1 MAKQKP
7 DAEPKLGET
16 TREQKHEGS
25 NLAQYTSLSNLT
37 TSVSIGDRAA
47 VRTCPGSI
55 KTYREMRA
63 NPTVAM
69 ARLISTAPIRTADW
83 TIDADDGVPDAKK
96 KLIETE
102 IKKHWF
108 DLINALMLGLDYG
121 FSPFELVWKAG
132 SDGAKLV
139 LEKIKPLLVD
149 VTKARVDRATGAL
162 AGLDNQGVTL
172 PLNQMLWYTYD
183 QEAGEIFGRSRHEN
197 IRTTAW
203 KDWTEIA
210 GRARLYFER
219 VAGATPIMEYPDGE
233 STDASGATRSNWDI
247 ARMLVSQLQNCKAIV
262 MPNVLAPYAQ
272 DFARAGKNPN
282 DLTAWRINF
291 LETKDSHGDEFEKAM
306 RHKEMLILRGWLV
319 PERAASEAQTAG
331 SRADSESHGDLMA
344 GMSDI
349 VLQDCINCV
358 NRQLI
363 DPLVRYNFG
372 EDAVGSIRLNRVAVD
387 SEAQA
392 FIRELTKSV
401 FGAPANT
408 KLLLEVADAYQM
420 LDIAGVP
427 KLKTQVSQEKLIADL
442 PQAPAPGGPDSV
454 GDKMK
459 PTDDMAASLVD
470 SVTEVYRR
478 AHEKLTLGQGEDFY
492 DKLAA
497 LGYHFGPTSNAG
509 TSGGDYEPGEERDT
523 PDKVFVQAVLRDI
536 NPADMKALHPR
547 DQGYVDELTA
557 AMKVDGFDAA
567 HPPLVF
573 ETPVGFGVLDGHHR
587 GSAAQNASLP
597 TIPTLVIAA
606 DDLQGLLNIKFGGG
620 MPLKSRLLDKYIITP
635 DGKPY
640 TDRVVNNGHSKAS
653 TGKGA

>member
-306 RHKEMLILRGWLV
+306 RHKETLILRGWLV

-420 LDIAGVP
+420 LDMAGVP

-478 AHEKLTLGQGEDFY
+478 AHEKL
-492 DKLAA
+492 A
-497 LGYHFGPTSNAG
+497 LGGPGSGPQPGGGFKVRGINDEITTCEECGKQNLKHTVAIEHPDGSVKHYGSDCAGQKLCGKKNAG
-509 TSGGDYEPGEERDT
+509 NTKIIEAHARAQDYAQRWEGKAT
-523 PDKVFVQAVLRDI
+523 PEDI
-536 NPADMKALHPR
+536 ANRIRVKWVNA
-547 DQGYVDELTA
+547 YV
-557 AMKVDGFDAA
+557 
-567 HPPLVF
+567 
-573 ETPVGFGVLDGHHR
+573 
-587 GSAAQNASLP
+587 
-597 TIPTLVIAA
+597 
-606 DDLQGLLNIKFGGG
+606 
-620 MPLKSRLLDKYIITP
+620 
-635 DGKPY
+635 
-640 TDRVVNNGHSKAS
+640 
-653 TGKGA
+653 